1 MARVRYTSLDDII
14 NSEDGK
20 LLGEKILSVR
30 LIGPLHVDFSFCNR
44 LTAVFTIIFFL
55 IKQSINTVKSGC

>member
-30 LIGPLHVDFSFCNR
+30 LIGPLHVDFHF
-44 LTAVFTIIFFL
+44 VID
-55 IKQSINTVKSGC
+55 